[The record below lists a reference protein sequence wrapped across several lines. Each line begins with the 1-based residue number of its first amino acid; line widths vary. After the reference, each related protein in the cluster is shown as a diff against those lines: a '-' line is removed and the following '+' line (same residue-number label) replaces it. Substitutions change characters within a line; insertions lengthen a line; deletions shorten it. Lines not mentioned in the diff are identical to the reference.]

1 MCWTHAGGFG
11 PIWVFGTASYNNHW
25 EKLSRQLSGE
35 DVPVS
40 SMSGKR
46 NEMSLAFKT
55 ESRLRELLFQH
66 TGQQSTPLVDR
77 TRVLKY
83 EKLCNNC
90 NRRGEVMKTCSG
102 CRTAYYCGRRCQ
114 REDWK
119 RHKPLCNPN
128 AKLPAHVQEVGI
140 RYLRIEQLASAS
152 SSCGRDS
159 T

>member
-11 PIWVFGTASYNNHW
+11 LIWVFGTASYNNHW
-25 EKLSRQLSGE
+25 EKLSRQLNGE

-55 ESRLRELLFQH
+55 ESHLRDAPVQH
-66 TGQQSTPLVDR
+66 RGQQSNPLVDR

-90 NRRGEVMKTCSG
+90 NRRGEEMKTTTMCTTTTCMPSVLQF
-102 CRTAYYCGRRCQ
+102 AY
-114 REDWK
+114 
-119 RHKPLCNPN
+119 N
-128 AKLPAHVQEVGI
+128 I
-140 RYLRIEQLASAS
+140 MI
-152 SSCGRDS
+152 
-159 T
+159 